1 MKDWNRSISALMHLA
16 KLRARRRW
24 AEGKDGE
31 LDVVIR
37 KFLYCCK
44 SADGFFSCVVR
55 FVTFSVL
62 VPNQIC

>member
-44 SADGFFSCVVR
+44 SAMKV
-55 FVTFSVL
+55 SVFMRIGIYYL
-62 VPNQIC
+62 LGGLI